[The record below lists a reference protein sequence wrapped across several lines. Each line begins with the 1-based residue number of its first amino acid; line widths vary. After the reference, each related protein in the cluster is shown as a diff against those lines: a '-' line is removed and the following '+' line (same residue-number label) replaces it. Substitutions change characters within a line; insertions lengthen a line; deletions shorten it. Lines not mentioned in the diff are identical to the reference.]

1 MPSLDERVAHL
12 EGRFQDH
19 MKAVDDLRTGLADV
33 RTDLR
38 NGLADVRHEMVALRE
53 QTDRRFDAARE
64 EVNRRLET
72 LDRKIDHHFTWLVGI
87 QVASLV
93 AVVGAL
99 VGSYFK

>member
-33 RTDLR
+33 R
-38 NGLADVRHEMVALRE
+38 HEMVALRE
-53 QTDRRFDAARE
+53 QMDRRFGAGRD
-64 EVNRRLET
+64 EVNRRFET